1 MKDASY
7 DQQRARDD
15 KTQAD
20 RQAASTTTDFN
31 DT

>member
-15 KTQAD
+15 KMQAG
-20 RQAASTTTDFN
+20 QATSTTTDFN